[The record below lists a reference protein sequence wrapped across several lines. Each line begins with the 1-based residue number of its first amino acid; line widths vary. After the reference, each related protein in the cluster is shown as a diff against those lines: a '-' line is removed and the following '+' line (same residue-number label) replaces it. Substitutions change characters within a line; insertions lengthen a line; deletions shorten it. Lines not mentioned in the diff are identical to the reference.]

1 MEIQEQTMTS
11 TQDSTIARLRQLAH
25 TLIDPAKAV
34 VAVPP
39 ESPHKGY
46 WFGGGNAVLGP
57 DGKLYLCGRYRSAG
71 DSRTGLDLGDRG
83 RELAVFAAD
92 PAELF
97 LPTGSV
103 GSTAGTAAGTT
114 AGSGLH
120 WTKVLSLDKTE
131 VAPKGYK
138 VLSIE
143 GAALRFGLDGVEL
156 FISSEK
162 ERPYPEP
169 VTDFRKPGTGIW
181 TIERLAAP
189 DLSGLKAAKPETVI
203 SSSSPAT
210 LQIKDPWLADG
221 PDGTLFLFFCH
232 HSFNWSSSGTGCV
245 TLTPD
250 GRTAGNPLFDC
261 WPRGPAWDVAI
272 TRGTSVMPLPVTMPA
287 AGLAA
292 GTTGGASGRL
302 SLATGTIAP
311 GAMIT
316 GLAFYDGGECL
327 RNLDEH
333 AKAVKRPRGYSCE
346 ELGGLGCI
354 LDGDPRQFVRLSDTF
369 AEFISPDGTGCL
381 RYVDVLT
388 TPTAYLATWQQSRPD
403 GSQALMINILGV
415 DEAARILGD

>member
-1 MEIQEQTMTS
+1 MTS

-25 TLIDPAKAV
+25 TLIDPTKAE
-34 VAVPP
+34 VAIPP
-39 ESPHKGY
+39 ESPRKGY
-46 WFGGGNAVLGP
+46 WFGGGNTVLGP
-57 DGKLYLCGRYRSAG
+57 DGKLYLCGRFRSAG

-83 RELAVFAAD
+83 RELAVYTAD
-92 PAELF
+92 P
-97 LPTGSV
+97 TGRR
-103 GSTAGTAAGTT
+103 
-114 AGSGLH
+114 
-120 WTKVLSLDKTE
+120 WTKVLSLDKTD
-131 VAPKGYK
+131 VAPQGYK

-181 TIERLAAP
+181 TIDRMAAP
-189 DLSGLKAAKPETVI
+189 SLEALRTAEPETIV
-203 SSSSPAT
+203 SSSNPAT

-221 PDGTLFLFFCH
+221 PDGNLFLFFCH

-245 TLTPD
+245 SLTPD
-250 GRTAGNPLFDC
+250 GRAAGIPLFDC

-272 TRGTSVMPLPVTMPA
+272 TRGTSVMPLPITVPA
-287 AGLAA
+287 AGLGS
-292 GTTGGASGRL
+292 GTLSGRAGGL
-302 SLATGTIAP
+302 SPA
-311 GAMIT
+311 AMIT

-333 AKAVKRPRGYSCE
+333 ARAISRPRGYSCE

-381 RYVDVLT
+381 RYVDILT
-388 TPTAYLATWQQSRPD
+388 TPGSYSATWQQSRPD
-403 GSQALMINILGV
+403 GSQALMINV
-415 DEAARILGD
+415 VSMEEAARILAD

>member
-1 MEIQEQTMTS
+1 MTS
-11 TQDSTIARLRQLAH
+11 HHDSTIARLRQLAH
-25 TLIDPAKAV
+25 ALIDPAKAT
-34 VAVPP
+34 VAIPP
-39 ESPHKGY
+39 ESPRKGF
-46 WFGGGNAVLGP
+46 WFGGGNTVLGP
-57 DGKLYLCGRYRSAG
+57 DGKLYLCGRFRSAG

-83 RELAVFAAD
+83 RELAVYSAD
-92 PAELF
+92 PR
-97 LPTGSV
+97 V
-103 GSTAGTAAGTT
+103 
-114 AGSGLH
+114 LH
-120 WTKVLSLDKTE
+120 WTKVLSLDKID
-131 VAPKGYK
+131 VAPQGYK

-189 DLSGLKAAKPETVI
+189 NLEALKTAKPETI
-203 SSSSPAT
+203 LSSSNPGT

-221 PDGTLFLFFCH
+221 PDGNLFLFFCH

-250 GRTAGNPLFDC
+250 GRAAGIPLFDC

-272 TRGTSVMPLPVTMPA
+272 TRGTSVMPLPITLPA
-287 AGLAA
+287 AGLV
-292 GTTGGASGRL
+292 TGAISGLPGEL
-302 SLATGTIAP
+302 SLAPGTLAP

-333 AKAVKRPRGYSCE
+333 ARALRRPRGYSCE

-381 RYVDVLT
+381 RYVDVLA
-388 TPTAYLATWQQSRPD
+388 TPSDYIATWQQSRPD
-403 GSQALMINILGV
+403 GSQALMINVIAMDEVTHILV
-415 DEAARILGD
+415 E

>member
-1 MEIQEQTMTS
+1 MS
-11 TQDSTIARLRQLAH
+11 
-25 TLIDPAKAV
+25 
-34 VAVPP
+34 
-39 ESPHKGY
+39 
-46 WFGGGNAVLGP
+46 
-57 DGKLYLCGRYRSAG
+57 
-71 DSRTGLDLGDRG
+71 
-83 RELAVFAAD
+83 
-92 PAELF
+92 
-97 LPTGSV
+97 
-103 GSTAGTAAGTT
+103 
-114 AGSGLH
+114 
-120 WTKVLSLDKTE
+120 WTKVLSLDKID
-131 VAPKGYK
+131 VAPQGYK

-169 VTDFRKPGTGIW
+169 VTEFRKPGTGIW

-189 DLSGLKAAKPETVI
+189 SLEALKTARPETIV
-203 SSSSPAT
+203 SSSDPGT

-221 PDGTLFLFFCH
+221 PDGSLFLFFCH

-250 GRTAGNPLFDC
+250 GRAAGVPLFDC

-272 TRGTSVMPLPVTMPA
+272 TRGTSVMPLPIELPA
-287 AGLAA
+287 AGLSASMAA
-292 GTTGGASGRL
+292 GTL
-302 SLATGTIAP
+302 AP

-333 AKAVKRPRGYSCE
+333 ARAVSRPRGYSCE

-354 LDGDPRQFVRLSDTF
+354 LDGDPRQFVRLSQTF

-388 TPTAYLATWQQSRPD
+388 TPTAYIATWQQSRLD
-403 GSQALMINILGV
+403 GSQALMINGLAME
-415 DEAARILGD
+415 EAARILAE

>member
-1 MEIQEQTMTS
+1 MTS

-25 TLIDPAKAV
+25 TLIDPAKAE
-34 VAVPP
+34 VAIPP
-39 ESPHKGY
+39 ESPRKGY
-46 WFGGGNAVLGP
+46 WFGGGNTVLGP
-57 DGKLYLCGRYRSAG
+57 DGKLYLCGRFRSAG

-83 RELAVFAAD
+83 RELAVYTAD
-92 PAELF
+92 P
-97 LPTGSV
+97 TV
-103 GSTAGTAAGTT
+103 MR
-114 AGSGLH
+114 
-120 WTKVLSLDKTE
+120 WTKVLSLDKTD
-131 VAPKGYK
+131 VAPQGYK

-181 TIERLAAP
+181 TIERMAAP
-189 DLSGLKAAKPETVI
+189 GLEDLRTAEPETIV
-203 SSSSPAT
+203 SSSNPAT

-221 PDGTLFLFFCH
+221 PDGNLFLFFCH

-250 GRTAGNPLFDC
+250 GRAAGIPLFDC

-272 TRGTSVMPLPVTMPA
+272 TRGTSVMPLPITLPA
-287 AGLAA
+287 AGL
-292 GTTGGASGRL
+292 GS
-302 SLATGTIAP
+302 GTIGGLAGGLSP
-311 GAMIT
+311 AAMIT

-333 AKAVKRPRGYSCE
+333 ARAVSRPRGYSCE

-381 RYVDVLT
+381 RYVDILT
-388 TPTAYLATWQQSRPD
+388 TPDSYIATWQQSRPD
-403 GSQALMINILGV
+403 GSQALMINLTSME
-415 DEAARILGD
+415 EAARILAD

>member
-1 MEIQEQTMTS
+1 MGDQEHTMTPS
-11 TQDSTIARLRQLAH
+11 QDSTLARLRQLAH
-25 TLIDPAKAV
+25 ALIDPSKAT
-34 VAVPP
+34 VAIPP
-39 ESPHKGY
+39 ESPRTGF
-46 WFGGGNAVLGP
+46 WFGGGNTVLGP

-83 RELAVFAAD
+83 RELAVFASD
-92 PAELF
+92 PAD
-97 LPTGSV
+97 LPSSADESSAASGSV
-103 GSTAGTAAGTT
+103 
-114 AGSGLH
+114 LR
-120 WTKVLSLDKTE
+120 WTKVLSLDKAA
-131 VAPKGYK
+131 VAPEGYK

-143 GAALRFGLDGVEL
+143 GAALRFGPDGVEL
-156 FISSEK
+156 YISSEK

-169 VTDFRKPGTGIW
+169 VADFRKPGTGIW

-189 DLSGLKAAKPETVI
+189 SLEELRTAKPETIV
-203 SSSSPAT
+203 SSSKPAT

-232 HSFNWSSSGTGCV
+232 HSFNWSSSGTGCI

-250 GRTAGNPLFDC
+250 GRAAGVPLFDC

-272 TRGTSVMPLPVTMPA
+272 TRGTSVMPLPVTLPA
-287 AGLAA
+287 AGLVAGTTSGFPGELFQAA
-292 GTTGGASGRL
+292 GTP
-302 SLATGTIAP
+302 AP

-333 AKAVKRPRGYSCE
+333 ARAVKRPRGYSCE

-381 RYVDVLT
+381 RYVDVLAA
-388 TPTAYLATWQQSRPD
+388 PAAYIATWQQSRPD
-403 GSQALMINILGV
+403 GSQALMINVLGME
-415 DEAARILGD
+415 EAARILAD

>member
-1 MEIQEQTMTS
+1 MTS
-11 TQDSTIARLRQLAH
+11 TQDSTMARLRQLAH

-34 VAVPP
+34 VSIPP
-39 ESPHKGY
+39 ESPRKGF
-46 WFGGGNAVLGP
+46 WFGGGNTVLGP

-83 RELAVFAAD
+83 RELAVFVAD
-92 PAELF
+92 PTGL
-97 LPTGSV
+97 LSPTGIAGAV
-103 GSTAGTAAGTT
+103 AGT
-114 AGSGLH
+114 GLR
-120 WTKVLSLDKTE
+120 WTKVLSLGKTE

-189 DLSGLKAAKPETVI
+189 SLEDLRTAKPETVV
-203 SSSSPAT
+203 SSSNPAT

-250 GRTAGNPLFDC
+250 GRAAGVPLFDC

-272 TRGTSVMPLPVTMPA
+272 TRGTSVMPLPIELPA
-287 AGLAA
+287 TGLTSGLSGGPAGGRATASATLAA
-292 GTTGGASGRL
+292 
-302 SLATGTIAP
+302 ATLAP

-333 AKAVKRPRGYSCE
+333 DRAVKRPRGYSCE

-381 RYVDVLT
+381 RYVDVLAI
-388 TPTAYLATWQQSRPD
+388 PTAYLATWQQSRPD
-403 GSQALMINILGV
+403 GSQALMINVLGME
-415 DEAARILGD
+415 EAACILAG